1 MKRLLTAVTSATLL
15 AAATLAP
22 SPASADVSKVTQLAL
37 PQDAKIISG
46 DSFGPILV
54 QGAGLP
60 IDGSSAFIAGSS
72 DRARIAV
79 EDGWRRAYNGL
90 PGQVKQAVPPHLRPP
105 EPAKPADV
113 TVAPAQEPAPSP
125 VPPKC
130 YNCVA
135 ITYDDGPVPGST
147 ERLLDILKR
156 KGVHATFF
164 VVGRNANANPQVL
177 RRIRDEG
184 HTIGNHSY
192 SHPDLARQSD
202 GAIAAQLDDTDA
214 ALQKQ
219 AGLDP
224 HPPYGSHDPRVASA
238 AGARGMALA
247 VWDVDT
253 ADWQHRNPATTCK
266 RAVDGTREGSIILM
280 HDMKINSA
288 KATEMFIP
296 KLEERGFMLLTVD
309 ELFAKDSV
317 TLEANQAYWRCLD
330 GVTTQY

>member
-1 MKRLLTAVTSATLL
+1 MKRMLTAVTSATLL

-224 HPPYGSHDPRVASA
+224 HWLRPPYGSHDPRVASA

-266 RAVDGTREGSIILM
+266 RAVDGAREGSIILM
-280 HDMKINSA
+280 HDIHQ
-288 KATEMFIP
+288 P
-296 KLEERGFMLLTVD
+296 TVD
-309 ELFAKDSV
+309 AAECVIDGLRAKGLNPVGLDKMIKRP
-317 TLEANQAYWRCLD
+317 EAGHVYTRAD
-330 GVTTQY
+330 

>member
-60 IDGSSAFIAGSS
+60 IDGSSAFVAGSS
-72 DRARIAV
+72 DRARSAV

-125 VPPKC
+125 VPPKR

-224 HPPYGSHDPRVASA
+224 HWLRPPYGSHNPRVASA

-266 RAVDGTREGSIILM
+266 RAVDGAREGSIILM
-280 HDMKINSA
+280 HDIHQ
-288 KATEMFIP
+288 P
-296 KLEERGFMLLTVD
+296 TVD
-309 ELFAKDSV
+309 AAECVIDGLRAKGLNPVGLDEMIKRP
-317 TLEANQAYWRCLD
+317 EAGHVYTRAD
-330 GVTTQY
+330 

>member
-60 IDGSSAFIAGSS
+60 IDGSSAFTAGSS
-72 DRARIAV
+72 DRARSAV

-90 PGQVKQAVPPHLRPP
+90 PGQVKQAVPPHLHPP

-125 VPPKC
+125 VPPNC

-164 VVGRNANANPQVL
+164 VVGRNANANPQIL

-184 HTIGNHSY
+184 HTIGNHSF

-224 HPPYGSHDPRVASA
+224 HWLRPPYGSHNPRVASA

-266 RAVDGTREGSIILM
+266 RAVDGAREGSIILM
-280 HDMKINSA
+280 HDIHQ
-288 KATEMFIP
+288 P
-296 KLEERGFMLLTVD
+296 TVD
-309 ELFAKDSV
+309 AAECVIDGLRAKGLNPVGLDEMIKRP
-317 TLEANQAYWRCLD
+317 EAGHVYTRAD
-330 GVTTQY
+330 

>member
-125 VPPKC
+125 VPPNC

-156 KGVHATFF
+156 KSVHATFF

-214 ALQKQ
+214 VLQKQ

-224 HPPYGSHDPRVASA
+224 HWLRPPYGSHDPRVASA

-266 RAVDGTREGSIILM
+266 RAVDGAREGSIILM
-280 HDMKINSA
+280 HDIHQ
-288 KATEMFIP
+288 P
-296 KLEERGFMLLTVD
+296 TVD
-309 ELFAKDSV
+309 AAECVIDGLRAKGLNPVGLDEMIKRP
-317 TLEANQAYWRCLD
+317 EAGHVYTRAD
-330 GVTTQY
+330 

>member
-72 DRARIAV
+72 DRARSAV

-125 VPPKC
+125 VPPNC

-164 VVGRNANANPQVL
+164 VVGRNANANPQIL

-224 HPPYGSHDPRVASA
+224 HWLRPPYGSHNPRVASA

-280 HDMKINSA
+280 HDIHQ
-288 KATEMFIP
+288 P
-296 KLEERGFMLLTVD
+296 TVD
-309 ELFAKDSV
+309 AAECVIDGLRAKGLNPVGLDEMIKRP
-317 TLEANQAYWRCLD
+317 EAGHVYTRAD
-330 GVTTQY
+330 

>member
-72 DRARIAV
+72 DRARSAV

-125 VPPKC
+125 VPPNC

-164 VVGRNANANPQVL
+164 VVGRNANANPQIL

-184 HTIGNHSY
+184 HTIGNHSF

-224 HPPYGSHDPRVASA
+224 HWLRPPYGSHNPRVASA

-266 RAVDGTREGSIILM
+266 RAVDGAREGSIILM
-280 HDMKINSA
+280 HDIHQ
-288 KATEMFIP
+288 P
-296 KLEERGFMLLTVD
+296 TVD
-309 ELFAKDSV
+309 AAECVIDGLRAKGLNPVGLDEMIKRP
-317 TLEANQAYWRCLD
+317 EAGHVYTRAD
-330 GVTTQY
+330 

>member
-72 DRARIAV
+72 DRARSAV

-90 PGQVKQAVPPHLRPP
+90 PGQVKQALPPHLRPP

-125 VPPKC
+125 VPPNC

-184 HTIGNHSY
+184 HTIGNHSF

-224 HPPYGSHDPRVASA
+224 HWLRPPYGSHNPRVASA

-266 RAVDGTREGSIILM
+266 RAVDGAREGSIILM
-280 HDMKINSA
+280 HDIHQ
-288 KATEMFIP
+288 P
-296 KLEERGFMLLTVD
+296 TVD
-309 ELFAKDSV
+309 AAECVIDGLRAKGLNPVGLDEMIKRP
-317 TLEANQAYWRCLD
+317 EAGHVYTRAD
-330 GVTTQY
+330 

>member
-72 DRARIAV
+72 DRARSAV

-164 VVGRNANANPQVL
+164 VVGRNANANPQIL

-202 GAIAAQLDDTDA
+202 GAIAAQMDDTNA

-224 HPPYGSHDPRVASA
+224 HWLRPPYGSHNPRVASA

-266 RAVDGTREGSIILM
+266 RAVDGAREGSIILM
-280 HDMKINSA
+280 HDIHQ
-288 KATEMFIP
+288 P
-296 KLEERGFMLLTVD
+296 TVD
-309 ELFAKDSV
+309 AAECVIDGLRAKGLNPVGLDEMIKRP
-317 TLEANQAYWRCLD
+317 EAGHVYTRAD
-330 GVTTQY
+330 

>member
-72 DRARIAV
+72 DRARSAV

-125 VPPKC
+125 VPPNC

-224 HPPYGSHDPRVASA
+224 HWLRPPYGSHNPRVASA

-266 RAVDGTREGSIILM
+266 RAVDGAREGSIILM
-280 HDMKINSA
+280 HDIHQ
-288 KATEMFIP
+288 P
-296 KLEERGFMLLTVD
+296 TVD
-309 ELFAKDSV
+309 AAECVIDGLRAKGLKPVGLDEMIKRP
-317 TLEANQAYWRCLD
+317 EAGHVYTRAD
-330 GVTTQY
+330 

>member
-60 IDGSSAFIAGSS
+60 IDGSSAFTAGSS
-72 DRARIAV
+72 DRARSAV

-125 VPPKC
+125 VPPNC

-164 VVGRNANANPQVL
+164 VVGRNANANPQIL

-184 HTIGNHSY
+184 HTIGNHSF

-224 HPPYGSHDPRVASA
+224 HWLRPPYGSHNPRVASA

-266 RAVDGTREGSIILM
+266 RAVDGAREGSIILM
-280 HDMKINSA
+280 HDIHQ
-288 KATEMFIP
+288 P
-296 KLEERGFMLLTVD
+296 TVD
-309 ELFAKDSV
+309 AAECVIDGLRAKGLNPVGLDEMIKRP
-317 TLEANQAYWRCLD
+317 EAGHVYTRAD
-330 GVTTQY
+330 

>member
-72 DRARIAV
+72 DRARSTV

-90 PGQVKQAVPPHLRPP
+90 PGQLKQAVPPHLRPP

-202 GAIAAQLDDTDA
+202 GAIAAQMDDTDA

-224 HPPYGSHDPRVASA
+224 HWLRPPYGSHDPRVASA

-266 RAVDGTREGSIILM
+266 RAVDGAREGSIILM
-280 HDMKINSA
+280 HDIHQ
-288 KATEMFIP
+288 P
-296 KLEERGFMLLTVD
+296 TVD
-309 ELFAKDSV
+309 AAECVIDGLRAKGLNPVGLDEMIKRP
-317 TLEANQAYWRCLD
+317 EAGHVYTRAD
-330 GVTTQY
+330 

>member
-72 DRARIAV
+72 DRARSAV

-125 VPPKC
+125 VPPNC

-147 ERLLDILKR
+147 ERLLDLSLI
-156 KGVHATFF
+156 H
-164 VVGRNANANPQVL
+164 
-177 RRIRDEG
+177 I
-184 HTIGNHSY
+184 
-192 SHPDLARQSD
+192 
-202 GAIAAQLDDTDA
+202 
-214 ALQKQ
+214 
-219 AGLDP
+219 
-224 HPPYGSHDPRVASA
+224 
-238 AGARGMALA
+238 
-247 VWDVDT
+247 
-253 ADWQHRNPATTCK
+253 
-266 RAVDGTREGSIILM
+266 
-280 HDMKINSA
+280 
-288 KATEMFIP
+288 
-296 KLEERGFMLLTVD
+296 
-309 ELFAKDSV
+309 
-317 TLEANQAYWRCLD
+317 
-330 GVTTQY
+330 

>member
-72 DRARIAV
+72 DRARSAV

-105 EPAKPADV
+105 KPAKPADV
-113 TVAPAQEPAPSP
+113 TVAPAREPAPSP

-164 VVGRNANANPQVL
+164 VVGRNANANPQIL

-184 HTIGNHSY
+184 HTIGNHSF

-202 GAIAAQLDDTDA
+202 GAIAAQMDDTNA

-224 HPPYGSHDPRVASA
+224 HWMRPPYGSHNPRVASA

-266 RAVDGTREGSIILM
+266 RAVDGAREGSIILM
-280 HDMKINSA
+280 HDIHQ
-288 KATEMFIP
+288 P
-296 KLEERGFMLLTVD
+296 TVD
-309 ELFAKDSV
+309 AAECVIDGLRAKGLNPVGLDEMIKRP
-317 TLEANQAYWRCLD
+317 EAGHVYTRAD
-330 GVTTQY
+330 

>member
-72 DRARIAV
+72 DRARSAV

-125 VPPKC
+125 VPPNC

-224 HPPYGSHDPRVASA
+224 HWLRPPYGSHNPRVASA

-266 RAVDGTREGSIILM
+266 RAVDGAREGSIILM
-280 HDMKINSA
+280 HDIHQ
-288 KATEMFIP
+288 P
-296 KLEERGFMLLTVD
+296 TVD
-309 ELFAKDSV
+309 AAECVIDGLRAKGLNPVGLDEMIKRP
-317 TLEANQAYWRCLD
+317 EAGHVYTRAD
-330 GVTTQY
+330 

>member
-1 MKRLLTAVTSATLL
+1 MKRMLTAVTSATLL
-15 AAATLAP
+15 AAAALAP

-60 IDGSSAFIAGSS
+60 IDGSSAFTAGSS

-113 TVAPAQEPAPSP
+113 TIAPAQEPAPSP

-202 GAIAAQLDDTDA
+202 GAIAAQMDDTDA

-224 HPPYGSHDPRVASA
+224 HWMRPPYGSHDPRVAST

-266 RAVDGTREGSIILM
+266 RAVDGAREGSIILM
-280 HDMKINSA
+280 HDIHQ
-288 KATEMFIP
+288 P
-296 KLEERGFMLLTVD
+296 TVD
-309 ELFAKDSV
+309 AAECVIDGLRAKGLNPVGLDEMIKRP
-317 TLEANQAYWRCLD
+317 EAGHVYTRAD
-330 GVTTQY
+330 

>member
-60 IDGSSAFIAGSS
+60 IDGSSAFTAGSS
-72 DRARIAV
+72 DRARSAV

-113 TVAPAQEPAPSP
+113 TIAPAQEPAPSP

-156 KGVHATFF
+156 KDVHATFF
-164 VVGRNANANPQVL
+164 VVGRNANANPQIL

-184 HTIGNHSY
+184 HTIGNHSF

-224 HPPYGSHDPRVASA
+224 HWLRPPYGSHNPRVASA

-253 ADWQHRNPATTCK
+253 ADWQHRNPATTRK
-266 RAVDGTREGSIILM
+266 RAVDGAREGSIILM
-280 HDMKINSA
+280 HDIHQ
-288 KATEMFIP
+288 P
-296 KLEERGFMLLTVD
+296 TVD
-309 ELFAKDSV
+309 AAECVIDGLRAKGLNPVGLDEMIKRP
-317 TLEANQAYWRCLD
+317 EAGHVYTRAD
-330 GVTTQY
+330 

>member
-72 DRARIAV
+72 DRARSAV

-184 HTIGNHSY
+184 PTIGNHSF

-224 HPPYGSHDPRVASA
+224 HWLRPPYGSHNPRVASA

-266 RAVDGTREGSIILM
+266 RAVDGAREGSIILM
-280 HDMKINSA
+280 HDIHQ
-288 KATEMFIP
+288 P
-296 KLEERGFMLLTVD
+296 TVD
-309 ELFAKDSV
+309 AAECVIDGLRAKGLNPVGLDEMIKRP
-317 TLEANQAYWRCLD
+317 EAGHVYTRAD
-330 GVTTQY
+330 

>member
-224 HPPYGSHDPRVASA
+224 HWLRPPYGSHDPRVASA

-266 RAVDGTREGSIILM
+266 RAVDGAREGSIILM
-280 HDMKINSA
+280 HDIHQ
-288 KATEMFIP
+288 P
-296 KLEERGFMLLTVD
+296 TVD
-309 ELFAKDSV
+309 AAECVIDSLRAKGLNPVGLDEMIKRP
-317 TLEANQAYWRCLD
+317 EAGHVYTRAD
-330 GVTTQY
+330 

>member
-60 IDGSSAFIAGSS
+60 IDGSSAFTAGSS
-72 DRARIAV
+72 DRARSAV

-90 PGQVKQAVPPHLRPP
+90 PGQLKQAVPPHLRPP

-224 HPPYGSHDPRVASA
+224 HWLRPPYGSHNPRVASA

-266 RAVDGTREGSIILM
+266 RAVDGAREGSIILM
-280 HDMKINSA
+280 HDIHQ
-288 KATEMFIP
+288 P
-296 KLEERGFMLLTVD
+296 TVD
-309 ELFAKDSV
+309 AAECVIDGLRAKGLNPVGLDEMIKRP
-317 TLEANQAYWRCLD
+317 EAGHVYTRAD
-330 GVTTQY
+330 

>member
-46 DSFGPILV
+46 GSFGPILV

-72 DRARIAV
+72 DRARSAV

-202 GAIAAQLDDTDA
+202 GAIAAQLDDTEA
-214 ALQKQ
+214 VLQKQ

-224 HPPYGSHDPRVASA
+224 HWLRPPYGSHDPRVASA

-266 RAVDGTREGSIILM
+266 RAVDGAREGSIILM
-280 HDMKINSA
+280 HDIHQ
-288 KATEMFIP
+288 P
-296 KLEERGFMLLTVD
+296 TVD
-309 ELFAKDSV
+309 AAECVIDGLRAKGLNPVGLDEMIKRP
-317 TLEANQAYWRCLD
+317 EAGHVYTRAD
-330 GVTTQY
+330 

>member
-1 MKRLLTAVTSATLL
+1 MKRLLTSVTSATLL

-72 DRARIAV
+72 DRARSAV

-125 VPPKC
+125 VPPNC

-214 ALQKQ
+214 VLQKQ

-224 HPPYGSHDPRVASA
+224 HWLRPPYGSHDPRVASA

-266 RAVDGTREGSIILM
+266 RAVDGAREGSIILM
-280 HDMKINSA
+280 HDIHQ
-288 KATEMFIP
+288 P
-296 KLEERGFMLLTVD
+296 TVD
-309 ELFAKDSV
+309 AAECVIDGLRAKGLNPVGLDEMIKRP
-317 TLEANQAYWRCLD
+317 EAGHVYTRAD
-330 GVTTQY
+330 

>member
-125 VPPKC
+125 VPPNC

-164 VVGRNANANPQVL
+164 VVGRNANANPQIL

-224 HPPYGSHDPRVASA
+224 HWLRPPYGSHNPRVASA

-266 RAVDGTREGSIILM
+266 RAVDGAREGSIILM
-280 HDMKINSA
+280 HDIHQ
-288 KATEMFIP
+288 P
-296 KLEERGFMLLTVD
+296 TVD
-309 ELFAKDSV
+309 AAECVIDGLRAKGLNPVGLDEMIKRP
-317 TLEANQAYWRCLD
+317 EAGHVYTRAD
-330 GVTTQY
+330 

>member
-37 PQDAKIISG
+37 PQDAKSISG

-224 HPPYGSHDPRVASA
+224 HWLRPPYGSHDPRVASA

-266 RAVDGTREGSIILM
+266 RAVDGAREGSIILM
-280 HDMKINSA
+280 HDIHQ
-288 KATEMFIP
+288 P
-296 KLEERGFMLLTVD
+296 TVD
-309 ELFAKDSV
+309 AAECVIDGLRAKGLNPVGLDEMIKRP
-317 TLEANQAYWRCLD
+317 EAGHVYTRAD
-330 GVTTQY
+330 

>member
-72 DRARIAV
+72 DRARSAV

-113 TVAPAQEPAPSP
+113 TIAPAQEPAPSP

-135 ITYDDGPVPGST
+135 ITYDDGTVPGST

-164 VVGRNANANPQVL
+164 VVGRNANANPQIL

-184 HTIGNHSY
+184 HTIGNHSF

-224 HPPYGSHDPRVASA
+224 HWLRPPYGSHNPRVASA

-266 RAVDGTREGSIILM
+266 RAVDGAREGSIILM
-280 HDMKINSA
+280 HDIHQ
-288 KATEMFIP
+288 P
-296 KLEERGFMLLTVD
+296 TVD
-309 ELFAKDSV
+309 AAECVIDGLRAKGLNPVGLDEMIKRP
-317 TLEANQAYWRCLD
+317 EAGHVYTRAD
-330 GVTTQY
+330 